1 MFERKDRENAEK
13 ARHMAQVEIE
23 RERAKLES
31 EKERLEAERS
41 SLDAERS
48 RLESLLERIETRAE
62 RIEAVEDRLEELE
75 DALEDREEELGA
87 QEEKLEEATSLDELL
102 DVVSDKVPH
111 LLRGIRR
118 AVSSPSE
125 NQRFAE
131 SIAAFYKTLVDSG
144 MDPDT
149 ANTLTLTHMS
159 NLQRTIEPRDV
170 FLDYDLPKP
179 PRRGRRVTTTRVEWD
194 KPFAP
199 GTEPVW
205 PFDEKAESPDSPEHS
220 HPHPHEKEEE
230 E

>member
-1 MFERKDRENAEK
+1 MFDRNGRENAEK
-13 ARHMAQVEIE
+13 ARQMAQVEIE
-23 RERAKLES
+23 RERARLET

-48 RLESLLERIETRAE
+48 RLESLLERIEARTE

-75 DALEDREEELGA
+75 DALDDREDELED
-87 QEEKLEEATSLDELL
+87 QEEDVVEATSINELL
-102 DVVSDKVPH
+102 DAVSDKVPH

-118 AVSSPSE
+118 AISSPEE

-131 SIAAFYKTLVDSG
+131 SIAAFYRTLVDAG

-170 FLDYDLPKP
+170 FLDYDLPRP

-199 GTEPVW
+199 GAEPPW
-205 PFDEKAESPDSPEHS
+205 PGFPGSESPEA
-220 HPHPHEKEEE
+220 EEPDE
-230 E
+230 DED

>member
-1 MFERKDRENAEK
+1 MFERQDRGNAEK

-23 RERAKLES
+23 RERAKLET
-31 EKERLEAERS
+31 ERKRLEAERS

-75 DALEDREEELGA
+75 DALEDREEEL
-87 QEEKLEEATSLDELL
+87 EEEVEEELENASSIDEVLAA
-102 DVVSDKVPH
+102 VSDKVPR

-149 ANTLTLTHMS
+149 ANALTLTHMS

-179 PRRGRRVTTTRVEWD
+179 PRKGRRVTTTRVEWD

-199 GTEPVW
+199 GAEPVW
-205 PFDEKAESPDSPEHS
+205 PFDSKPESADSPEHP
-220 HPHPHEKEEE
+220 HPHPHEKDE
-230 E
+230 